1 MRIGDRIHARR
12 ARNGVGDRLPETPLR
27 SGPRIWAQLGF
38 AFGVMAMVAYAVLSA
53 VPLSPQLQAVAV
65 SIFGPGIAV
74 ASAGLYE
81 ILRLYRSTVGL
92 RIGLVAN
99 IAAAITVT
107 MMLFAQIAFK
117 RWLELEFPSGSAAS
131 SSSPAYQAANG
142 LQLGLDVVWDLFL
155 AIGTLLFAVAMWTH
169 PRFGRVF
176 AITGGV
182 LALLLLTLN
191 LGTFPEP
198 PEEAGLVDVG
208 PVVGLWYLAVAI
220 RMGSSL
226 RWVDRAASGSAPPAS
241 RS

>member
-1 MRIGDRIHARR
+1 MRSESRTW
-12 ARNGVGDRLPETPLR
+12 V
-27 SGPRIWAQLGF
+27 QLAF
-38 AFGVMAMVAYAVLSA
+38 AFGVLAMVAYAVVSA
-53 VPLSPQLQAVAV
+53 VPMSPRLQAVAV

-81 ILRLYRSTVGL
+81 ILRLHRSSVGL

-117 RWLELEFPSGSAAS
+117 RWLELEFSSGAAATP
-131 SSSPAYQAANG
+131 SSPAYQAANG
-142 LQLGLDVVWDLFL
+142 LQLGFDAVWDLFL
-155 AIGTLLFAVAMWTH
+155 SIGTFLFATAMWTH

-176 AITGGV
+176 ATIGGV
-182 LALLLLTLN
+182 LAVLLLTLN

-198 PEEAGLVDVG
+198 PEEAGLLDVG
-208 PVVGLWYLAVAI
+208 PLVGLWYLVAAV

-226 RWVDRAASGSAPPAS
+226 RWVDRAVRGSAPPVPGS
-241 RS
+241 